1 MKTYFK
7 FTALLV
13 VVLMISALNY
23 KLTEKYLRWDTGI
36 DRNVSRIHDLV
47 MKKVQSLK
55 SKDVHKEIGKRRRKK
70 ILIYTP
76 LFGSIPWRQIPY
88 NYNFTDFDGTR
99 CPVYD
104 CIATYDKSQLS
115 SSDLVVFYGRDLPST
130 DHMKS
135 ISKSERSPNQHW
147 LFFMHE
153 SPVYSYFKEPSLN
166 GIFNLTASYRSDS
179 DILVTYWY
187 YDPLQDGDPRPKDG
201 QNFAEGLRAGYL
213 VHHFQSFPSKFME
226 YKHDK
231 VV

>member
-1 MKTYFK
+1 MKFIFK
-7 FTALLV
+7 IVLVFLVVSILLLV
-13 VVLMISALNY
+13 SILNY
-23 KLTEKYLRWDTGI
+23 NLKEKTLTWDSKSNGE
-36 DRNVSRIHDLV
+36 VSQDVLFTTRI
-47 MKKVQSLK
+47 K
-55 SKDVHKEIGKRRRKK
+55 SVIGEEAYKDIGKRRWKK

-104 CIATYDKSQLS
+104 CIATYDKGQLS

-153 SPVYSYFKEPSLN
+153 SPVHSYFNAPSLN
-166 GIFNLTASYRSDS
+166 GVFNLTASYRSDS

-201 QNFAEGLRAGYL
+201 QNFAEGMRPGYL
-213 VHHFQSFPSKFME
+213 V
-226 YKHDK
+226 
-231 VV
+231 